1 MKTIKCQNVV
11 EGEKCGR
18 VLAILT
24 DLQVQMLQIDPEVI
38 KGEGAIFRCPKC
50 PPDQRWSKIT
60 VDKDGK
66 VIVEALSNDD
76 MQGKFPEELHFDEKL
91 ICEQVG

>member
-11 EGEKCGR
+11 EGKECGR
-18 VLAILT
+18 ILVILT
-24 DLQVQMLQIDPEVI
+24 DLQIQILQIDPE
-38 KGEGAIFRCPKC
+38 KGFITRCPKC
-50 PPDQRWSKIT
+50 PPEQRWHRIT

-66 VIVEALSNDD
+66 VIVETLNPEDLH
-76 MQGKFPEELHFDEKL
+76 GKFPEELHFDEKL